1 MPHEPVSTSR
11 YASFFLLSDDPF
23 RAGSPH
29 IVPEVGGFEMAREA
43 LADLLSS
50 SPHACLLSSPP
61 GLGKSALLRILSA
74 DLGAAGHS
82 VLMRSGNRWSSA
94 DDIAKEVAERRAT
107 ILLLDDAQDL
117 AEIEVLRLLR
127 HVAEA
132 RVATLLAGQPGLE
145 AKVSGELAENMGLFR
160 LRPLRPT
167 EVVAYVEFKLAAA
180 GCSPNNIFSAAACQ
194 EVAVRSAGVPRLIN
208 RLCSSSLYAAALLG
222 ERTIDHERI
231 TDAASG
237 VHLSPP
243 EPAAEEAVDSGASF
257 PHEVLVPVPDGGN
270 IGAVR
275 AMPGDQETS
284 VSTSTVETAGPRPIE
299 PPSELMQVPPI
310 RPGGVDY
317 SMAAGASWALAAAMC
332 FIALG
337 AHLTQ
342 HQAGRTAQQ
351 AETTASSRTTLASID
366 ATQKT
371 SARQLAGE
379 RATSAVTQALGT
391 GASMPEPDILAVVQ
405 PFRRDLGGGRLA
417 EAPEP
422 QPSGAKATSA
432 VAQALGA
439 GGSMPEPDMLAVV
452 QPFRRDLGG
461 GRLAEAPEPQPS
473 GAKAGSA
480 VAQALGTG
488 GLMPEPDML
497 AVAQPFRR
505 DLGGGRL
512 AEAPEP
518 QPSDA
523 TVESA
528 VAQAVG
534 ADPLT
539 HGRGTLVTARPSP
552 GPTDEAH
559 LDRPA
564 SPQPERPEMQPAVD
578 TRAATASDFAASSS
592 ATNRAEPT
600 TSIGEAN
607 SPYTLAALSAA
618 PSVSALEKSSSDA
631 DQVEILLRQAKTQAE
646 ALKLTTPAG
655 DNAHETYQRILE
667 LAPAH
672 AEALAGIRD
681 LGARY
686 AALSR
691 AANDPARAALYARK
705 ASQLAPD
712 HPDVRDLLAEQRAKA
727 VVATRPA
734 MSMPRQRRGPPLP
747 RSAIEKL
754 DDLRR
759 ALDGDAKVDFRYPD
773 GHTPLT
779 IAVAKSDAAAVELLL
794 KNGADP
800 NLPMSPGGGTPLMYA
815 AWDGEG
821 AIVRALLRA
830 GANPDRRNVDGKTA
844 LMAAS
849 TNGHLKIAMA
859 LLKAGADP
867 DVRTHSGWTA
877 LMYAAWAKRRDVVD
891 LILRHDGDVT
901 IANDK
906 GQTAS
911 DIARQRHVP
920 DIAAVLAQ
928 IKG

>member
-1 MPHEPVSTSR
+1 
-11 YASFFLLSDDPF
+11 
-23 RAGSPH
+23 
-29 IVPEVGGFEMAREA
+29 
-43 LADLLSS
+43 
-50 SPHACLLSSPP
+50 
-61 GLGKSALLRILSA
+61 
-74 DLGAAGHS
+74 
-82 VLMRSGNRWSSA
+82 
-94 DDIAKEVAERRAT
+94 
-107 ILLLDDAQDL
+107 
-117 AEIEVLRLLR
+117 
-127 HVAEA
+127 
-132 RVATLLAGQPGLE
+132 
-145 AKVSGELAENMGLFR
+145 
-160 LRPLRPT
+160 
-167 EVVAYVEFKLAAA
+167 
-180 GCSPNNIFSAAACQ
+180 
-194 EVAVRSAGVPRLIN
+194 
-208 RLCSSSLYAAALLG
+208 
-222 ERTIDHERI
+222 
-231 TDAASG
+231 
-237 VHLSPP
+237 
-243 EPAAEEAVDSGASF
+243 
-257 PHEVLVPVPDGGN
+257 
-270 IGAVR
+270 
-275 AMPGDQETS
+275 
-284 VSTSTVETAGPRPIE
+284 
-299 PPSELMQVPPI
+299 
-310 RPGGVDY
+310 
-317 SMAAGASWALAAAMC
+317 
-332 FIALG
+332 
-337 AHLTQ
+337 
-342 HQAGRTAQQ
+342 
-351 AETTASSRTTLASID
+351 
-366 ATQKT
+366 
-371 SARQLAGE
+371 
-379 RATSAVTQALGT
+379 
-391 GASMPEPDILAVVQ
+391 
-405 PFRRDLGGGRLA
+405 
-417 EAPEP
+417 
-422 QPSGAKATSA
+422 

>member
-391 GASMPEPDILAVVQ
+391 GA
-405 PFRRDLGGGRLA
+405 
-417 EAPEP
+417 
-422 QPSGAKATSA
+422 
-432 VAQALGA
+432 
-439 GGSMPEPDMLAVV
+439 SMPEPDMLAVV

>member
-391 GASMPEPDILAVVQ
+391 GASMPEPDILAVV
-405 PFRRDLGGGRLA
+405 
-417 EAPEP
+417 
-422 QPSGAKATSA
+422 
-432 VAQALGA
+432 
-439 GGSMPEPDMLAVV
+439 
-452 QPFRRDLGG
+452 
-461 GRLAEAPEPQPS
+461 
-473 GAKAGSA
+473 
-480 VAQALGTG
+480 
-488 GLMPEPDML
+488 
-497 AVAQPFRR
+497 QPFRR